1 MVDKAS
7 GWTTRAILLRTQGR
21 TRFVPESPDAY
32 AVLQVDPNAELI
44 VIQAAYRALARRFHP
59 DGDMPDIAKMAE
71 LNHAFGVLRDP
82 TTRAEYDQQRQAL
95 RTRAVP
101 ITQPQTTPTEVGASR
116 PAVTGRSVLDFGRYQ
131 GWTIA
136 DLARRDPDY
145 LRWLSRHSSGIRFRS
160 AIADALPKD
169 PDLNRNR
176 SSVG

>member
-1 MVDKAS
+1 M
-7 GWTTRAILLRTQGR
+7 
-21 TRFVPESPDAY
+21 PETPDAY
-32 AVLQVDPNAELI
+32 AVLQVDPSAELI

-59 DGDMPDIAKMAE
+59 DGDAPDIAKMAE

-82 TTRAEYDQQRQAL
+82 VSRAQYDAQRQAL

-101 ITQPQTTPTEVGASR
+101 ITQPQTPTEVGASR
-116 PAVTGRSVLDFGRYQ
+116 PAVTDHSVLDFGRYQ
-131 GWTIA
+131 GWTIS

-160 AIADALPKD
+160 AISAALPRD
-169 PDLNRNR
+169 PDLHRDR